1 MSSPPLISEQVLTQ
15 TVIGLVAGLALGL
28 SGYFG
33 GREYDSDRGL
43 WEQFQYAK
51 IGRTLVIYGAAGA
64 LVGYMGEPI
73 TQGNIVASTGSTVVL
88 GEIAERLIKGFMKQ
102 HSAPSST

>member
-1 MSSPPLISEQVLTQ
+1 MSSSPLLSEQVLTQ
-15 TVIGLVAGLALGL
+15 VAIGLVAGLALGL

-33 GREYDSDRGL
+33 GREYDPDRDL

-73 TQGNIVASTGSTVVL
+73 TQGKIIAATGSTVVL
-88 GEIAERLIKGFMKQ
+88 GEIAERLAKGLQKRYN
-102 HSAPSST
+102 SSPC